1 MMKDFIEKVSKEDL
15 GKIETSVSIKNLT
28 TYRVGGVAS
37 VLFTPKDIKSLSN
50 AIIYLKDN
58 SIKFKI
64 IGRGSNL
71 LFSSKLYDGVLI
83 KLDNLNHIDFL
94 PYNKV
99 VVGAGVS
106 LLKLSNEICKRGL
119 TGFEFASGIPGSVG
133 GAIYMNAG
141 AYNLDM
147 GYVVRDVK
155 VLTPSNQIIT
165 LVNKELNFHYRDSF
179 FQHNPGYVILEA
191 SIRLYNGK
199 EEAIRQV
206 IKERRDRRVLS
217 QPLEYP
223 SAGSV
228 FRNPAGNFAGKLVE
242 EAGLKGYMIGGAQVS
257 EKHANFIINKNNASA
272 EDIYN
277 LIEHVK
283 KEVFNKFGIELRCEQ
298 EKVNWE

>member
-283 KEVFNKFGIELRCEQ
+283 KEVFNKFGVELRCEQ

>member
-1 MMKDFIEKVSKEDL
+1 MKDFIEKVSKEDL
-15 GKIETSVSIKNLT
+15 GKIETSVPIKNLT

-119 TGFEFASGIPGSVG
+119 TDFEFASGIPGSVG

-147 GYVVRDVK
+147 GYVVREVK

-228 FRNPAGNFAGKLVE
+228 FRNPVGNFAGKLVE

>member
-15 GKIETSVSIKNLT
+15 GKIETSVPIKNLT

-147 GYVVRDVK
+147 GYVVREVK

-179 FQHNPGYVILEA
+179 FQHNPGYIILEA
-191 SIRLYNGK
+191 GIRLYNGK

-228 FRNPAGNFAGKLVE
+228 FRNPVGNFAGKLVE
-242 EAGLKGYMIGGAQVS
+242 DAGLKGYMIGGAQVS

-283 KEVFNKFGIELRCEQ
+283 KEVFNKFGVELRCEQ

>member
-15 GKIETSVSIKNLT
+15 GKIETSVPIKNLT

-147 GYVVRDVK
+147 GYVVREVK

-191 SIRLYNGK
+191 GIRLYNGK
-199 EEAIRQV
+199 EEAIGQV

-242 EAGLKGYMIGGAQVS
+242 DAGLKGYMIGGAQVS

>member
-1 MMKDFIEKVSKEDL
+1 
-15 GKIETSVSIKNLT
+15 
-28 TYRVGGVAS
+28 
-37 VLFTPKDIKSLSN
+37 
-50 AIIYLKDN
+50 
-58 SIKFKI
+58 
-64 IGRGSNL
+64 
-71 LFSSKLYDGVLI
+71 
-83 KLDNLNHIDFL
+83 
-94 PYNKV
+94 
-99 VVGAGVS
+99 
-106 LLKLSNEICKRGL
+106 
-119 TGFEFASGIPGSVG
+119 
-133 GAIYMNAG
+133 MNAG

-147 GYVVRDVK
+147 GYVVREVK

-228 FRNPAGNFAGKLVE
+228 FRNPVGNFAGKLVE